1 MTMADAPPI
10 DNAMFIEL
18 QESAGADFVAE
29 LVDTF
34 LEEAPRMLAE
44 LRATATTGRPD
55 AFRRAAH
62 SLKSNSNTFGAL
74 TLCAMAR
81 ELELSGMDP
90 AKANDAKLDALAAE
104 YSKVAAALT
113 ELRNA

>member
-1 MTMADAPPI
+1 MTMPDAPPI

-34 LEEAPRMLAE
+34 LEEAPRMIAE
-44 LRATATTGRPD
+44 LRETAATARPE

-62 SLKSNSNTFGAL
+62 SLKSNANTFGATRL
-74 TLCAMAR
+74 GTLAR
-81 ELELSGMDP
+81 ELELGGVP
-90 AKANDAKLDALAAE
+90 AGGGDAELDALARE
-104 YSKVAAALT
+104 YERVRVRLQ
-113 ELRNA
+113 ELRRG

>member
-1 MTMADAPPI
+1 MTTI
-10 DNAMFIEL
+10 DRPVFEALKET
-18 QESAGADFVAE
+18 AGADFVVE

-62 SLKSNSNTFGAL
+62 SLKSNANTFGATKL
-74 TLCAMAR
+74 GTLAR
-81 ELELSGMDP
+81 DLELNGVP
-90 AKANDAKLDALAAE
+90 AGGGAAELDALARE
-104 YSKVAAALT
+104 YERVSVRLQ
-113 ELRNA
+113 ELRRA